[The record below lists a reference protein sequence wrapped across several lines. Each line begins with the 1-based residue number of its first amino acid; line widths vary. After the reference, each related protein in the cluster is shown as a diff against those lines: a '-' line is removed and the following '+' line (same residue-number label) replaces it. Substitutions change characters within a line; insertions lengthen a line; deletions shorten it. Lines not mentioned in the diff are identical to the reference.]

1 MEPTPNSHQP
11 GEAKETPKPFLTWTR
26 VNLIFPAIVV
36 AVCLLLRVCE
46 TPGVNNAPIAFFLSG
61 MAQIAAL
68 ILNVF
73 ACRPH
78 AKGLWPLQIL
88 LVLGSSLLTYA
99 LIFIGCG
106 TVFLLS

>member
-1 MEPTPNSHQP
+1 M
-11 GEAKETPKPFLTWTR
+11 
-26 VNLIFPAIVV
+26 PAIVV
-36 AVCLLLRVCE
+36 AVCLVLRVCE

-78 AKGLWPLQIL
+78 AKGLWPLQVML
-88 LVLGSSLLTYA
+88 ALGSSFIPWA
-99 LIFIGCG
+99 FIFVGCSVA
-106 TVFLLS
+106 VF